1 MNLFYKRTES
11 QEEVSLTINR
21 YIPLYV
27 VLSSVVLPMLITN
40 ELVGSVLI
48 SIIEANEISS
58 LILGIVWGVQM
69 FKLRHDFTNMIKTKN
84 YTISGRSLS
93 LKNPATYHIHKDV

>member
-11 QEEVSLTINR
+11 QEKVSLTINR

-27 VLSSVVLPMLITN
+27 VLSAVVLPMLITN

-48 SIIEANEISS
+48 SIIEVNEILS

-69 FKLRHDFTNMIKTKN
+69 FKLRHDFINMIKTKN

-93 LKNPATYHIHKDV
+93 LKNPTTYHIHKDI